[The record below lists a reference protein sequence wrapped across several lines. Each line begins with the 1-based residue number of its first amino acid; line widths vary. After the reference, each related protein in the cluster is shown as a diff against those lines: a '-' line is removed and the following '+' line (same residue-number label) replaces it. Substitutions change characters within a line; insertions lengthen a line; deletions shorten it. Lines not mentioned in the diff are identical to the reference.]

1 MAQSVTV
8 KRVLQYWYQFV
19 FIAVVLTILVRF
31 LQEMFKVCQ
40 GRGNSATEN
49 LLLSHI
55 LFTREHSYWCMITFG
70 MISNQDI
77 FVSFTNGLPIL
88 VDFKQTSSKVISV
101 TKSVRLRIIIH
112 NLTII

>member
-31 LQEMFKVCQ
+31 LQEMFKVSQ

-55 LFTREHSYWCMITFG
+55 LFTREHSYWCMIT
-70 MISNQDI
+70 NQDI